1 MLFYSICA
9 ALLKVAKAKSRYYHG
24 SIAAVTVIFEKK
36 LTIVHQLLHN
46 IFGLIS
52 TQYWASAWNPY

>member
-9 ALLKVAKAKSRYYHG
+9 ALLKVAKAKSRYYHDLWLL
-24 SIAAVTVIFEKK
+24 SQLFLRKK
-36 LTIVHQLLHN
+36 LTIVHQRLHN

-52 TQYWASAWNPY
+52 TQYWASA